1 MGSWGKKSS
10 FAIACFALA
19 CSSTKATTP
28 GVTLPDQSADAP
40 TYAFDS
46 LDARPVTST
55 AFAGK
60 PAVITFI
67 TTYDPVSQM
76 QVNFLVDVASDTPSV
91 QFALVALQDAAQ
103 RELVE
108 LYRDAMKVKFPVAIG
123 DTATTA
129 GGGTLGDVHQVPTT
143 IVLGR
148 DGRIVWRKSGGV
160 TKSELAAHLR
170 GL

>member
-10 FAIACFALA
+10 VALFMLA
-19 CSSTKATTP
+19 CASSKTSAPP
-28 GVTLPDQSADAP
+28 GVTLPEQSADAP
-40 TYAFDS
+40 VFAFDS
-46 LDARPVTST
+46 LDARPVSSA

-60 PAVITFI
+60 PAVITFV
-67 TTYDPVSQM
+67 TTYDPISQM
-76 QVNFLVDVASDTPSV
+76 QVIFLVDVAAETPGV
-91 QFALVALQDAAQ
+91 QFALVALQDAPQ

-123 DTATTA
+123 DAATTA

-160 TKSELAAHLR
+160 TKSELRAHLHN
-170 GL
+170 L